1 MKLPPDVEFH
11 EDIRLLVYRPRGL
24 VNKAAVNKIISVVG
38 ELETTLQEPFNRF
51 SDTVA
56 ADAVDLNFEHIIRVS
71 LYRRLFYVNRPPIK
85 SAILATDGTLI
96 HYGKV
101 HALLTQGSPI
111 NVRVFQDRKEA
122 AKWLG
127 VPIELLVAKA
137 SGGSGG
143 QPQKP
148 NMKTKHPRHRL
159 FLLEAI
165 SQNCNAVATAL
176 CRRAPVGNSI
186 EAPRHSEATATFIR
200 PSCLCC
206 GRWLGASHFGH
217 ADRSVRRCDST
228 RTRGRSGYR

>member
-24 VNKAAVNKIISVVG
+24 VNKAAVNKIVSVVG
-38 ELETTLQEPFNRF
+38 ELEATLKEPFNRF

-71 LYRRLFYVNRPPIK
+71 LYRRLFYGNRPPIK
-85 SAILATDGTLI
+85 SAILATDSTLI

-137 SGGSGG
+137 SGGSD
-143 QPQKP
+143 
-148 NMKTKHPRHRL
+148 
-159 FLLEAI
+159 EA
-165 SQNCNAVATAL
+165 N
-176 CRRAPVGNSI
+176 RRNQ
-186 EAPRHSEATATFIR
+186 T
-200 PSCLCC
+200 
-206 GRWLGASHFGH
+206 
-217 ADRSVRRCDST
+217 
-228 RTRGRSGYR
+228 